1 MSAETDEAEPMLEVR
16 DLQVAYGAAPAL
28 WGVSLDVRAGEML
41 VVVGP
46 NGAGKT
52 TLINAI
58 AGLLRARAG
67 RIAFAGRDLAQL
79 APHRFCAAGI
89 AIVPEGRRLFTG
101 MSVLENLELGSYL
114 PAAKAHRRQSLEAAI
129 ALFPVLKEKLASP
142 AGELSGGQQQMVAIA
157 RALMARPRLLLL
169 DEPSL
174 GLSPLIVHDVFAA
187 IRQINAEG
195 VSVLLVEQN
204 VAMALELADRACVLE
219 EGRIVAEGEP
229 AALLA
234 RPEIQRAYLGV

>member
-1 MSAETDEAEPMLEVR
+1 MLDVHDLEVW
-16 DLQVAYGAAPAL
+16 YGAAPAL
-28 WGVSLDVRAGEML
+28 WGVSLTLRAGEL
-41 VVVGP
+41 LAVVGP

-52 TLINAI
+52 TLINALCGI
-58 AGLLRARAG
+58 ERARAG
-67 RIAFAGRDLAQL
+67 RIVVDGVDVTRLPA
-79 APHRFCAAGI
+79 HRFCAAGI
-89 AIVPEGRRLFTG
+89 AVVPEGRRLFTA
-101 MSVLENLELGSYL
+101 MTVRENLELGSHL
-114 PAAKAHRRQSLEAAI
+114 PRARAKRAESLAAALE
-129 ALFPVLKEKLASP
+129 LFPALAEKLASP

-174 GLSPLIVHDVFAA
+174 GLSPLIVADMFDAV
-187 IRQINAEG
+187 RRINAQG

-204 VAMALELADRACVLE
+204 VEVALSLSDRAYVLE

-229 AALLA
+229 GDLLA

>member
-1 MSAETDEAEPMLEVR
+1 MLELH

-28 WGVSLDVRAGEML
+28 WGVSLTLRAGEL
-41 VVVGP
+41 LAVVGP

-52 TLINAI
+52 TLINALCGI
-58 AGLLRARAG
+58 ERARAG
-67 RIAFAGRDLAQL
+67 RIVVDGTDVTRW
-79 APHRFCAAGI
+79 PSHRFCAAGI
-89 AIVPEGRRLFTG
+89 AIVPEGRRLFTA
-101 MSVLENLELGSYL
+101 MTVRENLELGSYL
-114 PAAKAHRRQSLEAAI
+114 PRARAERADSLAAALE
-129 ALFPVLKEKLASP
+129 LFPALGEKLASP

-174 GLSPLIVHDVFAA
+174 GLSPLIVADMFDAV
-187 IRQINAEG
+187 RRINAQG

-204 VAMALELADRACVLE
+204 VEIALSLSDRAYVLE

-229 AALLA
+229 GDLLA

>member
-1 MSAETDEAEPMLEVR
+1 MLDVRGLEVW
-16 DLQVAYGAAPAL
+16 YGAAPAL
-28 WGVSLDVRAGEML
+28 WGVSLTLGAGEL
-41 VVVGP
+41 LSVVGP

-52 TLINAI
+52 TLINALCGI
-58 AGLLRARAG
+58 ERARAG
-67 RIAFAGRDLAQL
+67 RIIVDGVDVTQL
-79 APHRFCAAGI
+79 PAHRFCAAGI
-89 AIVPEGRRLFTG
+89 AVVPEGRRLFTT
-101 MSVLENLELGSYL
+101 MTVRENLELGSYL
-114 PAAKAHRRQSLEAAI
+114 PNARVQREESLTAALE
-129 ALFPVLKEKLASP
+129 LFPALDEKLASP

-174 GLSPLIVHDVFAA
+174 GLSPLIVADMFDAV
-187 IRQINAEG
+187 RRINAQG

-204 VAMALELADRACVLE
+204 VEVALSLSDRAYVLE

-229 AALLA
+229 DDLLA

>member
-1 MSAETDEAEPMLEVR
+1 MLDVHGLEVW
-16 DLQVAYGAAPAL
+16 YGAAPAL
-28 WGVSLDVRAGEML
+28 WGVSLTLRAGEL
-41 VVVGP
+41 LSVVGP

-52 TLINAI
+52 TLINALCGI
-58 AGLLRARAG
+58 ERARAG
-67 RIAFAGRDLAQL
+67 RIIVDGVDVTQL
-79 APHRFCAAGI
+79 PAHRFCAAGI
-89 AIVPEGRRLFTG
+89 AVVPEGRRLFTT
-101 MSVLENLELGSYL
+101 MTVRENLELGSYL
-114 PAAKAHRRQSLEAAI
+114 PNARVQREESLTAALE
-129 ALFPVLKEKLASP
+129 LFPALDEKLASP

-174 GLSPLIVHDVFAA
+174 GLSPLIVADMFDAV
-187 IRQINAEG
+187 RRINAQG

-204 VAMALELADRACVLE
+204 VEVALSLSDRAYVLE

-229 AALLA
+229 DDLLA

>member
-1 MSAETDEAEPMLEVR
+1 MLDVHDLEVW
-16 DLQVAYGAAPAL
+16 YGAAPAL
-28 WGVSLDVRAGEML
+28 WGVSLTLGAGEL
-41 VVVGP
+41 LAVVGP

-52 TLINAI
+52 TLINALCGI
-58 AGLLRARAG
+58 ERARAG
-67 RIAFAGRDLAQL
+67 RIVVDGVDVTRLPA
-79 APHRFCAAGI
+79 HRFCAAGI
-89 AIVPEGRRLFTG
+89 AVVPEGRRLFTA
-101 MSVLENLELGSYL
+101 MTVRENLELGSHL
-114 PAAKAHRRQSLEAAI
+114 PRARAKRAESLAAALE
-129 ALFPVLKEKLASP
+129 LFPPLAEKLASP

-174 GLSPLIVHDVFAA
+174 GLSPLIVTDMFDAV
-187 IRQINAEG
+187 RRINAQG

-204 VAMALELADRACVLE
+204 VEVALSLSDRAYVLE

-229 AALLA
+229 GDLLA